1 MVKGF
6 VCARVQFEAN
16 NHLSK
21 REQIPTIDAIVIFQ
35 NPKDVHCGSFKRDF
49 PRLLAAFICTRYGG
63 IHGSAGSHDPA
74 AELIE

>member
-16 NHLSK
+16 NPFSK
-21 REQIPTIDAIVIFQ
+21 RKQILTKDAMVIFQ
-35 NPKDVHCGSFKRDF
+35 NPKDIHYGSFKGDF
-49 PRLLAAFICTRYGG
+49 PRLLAASICTRYGG